1 MLVEA
6 SAPPQAPVPQR
17 RRATRLVLAVIA
29 TAWIVVGFIGAYSY
43 LDNYYLHRG
52 FATPQRL
59 AKAGAGRLLSVHFYS
74 RALHKIDDYLVY
86 LPSGYRRSRR
96 YPVFY
101 LLHGLPGRSV
111 SFTVIGHI
119 EIKMENLISEHR
131 MGPMI
136 LVFPDGR
143 IDGNTFSDSEW
154 ANTPSG
160 VFDSSVIDVVH
171 NVDHRFA
178 TLANRRHRV
187 IAGLSAGAYGAI
199 NIALHHL
206 RTFGSLEVWSGYF
219 TETRTGVFTHA
230 SNAQLAYNSPIVFVR
245 TLGPTLRRYVL
256 RAFLFVG
263 RTDPASSQITPMAR
277 ALRAEGAAVRYAIY
291 PGGHD
296 WELWNEHLDQM
307 LILAWHDVS
316 APIPHPHGITAHSH
330 GRTARPHGRTAHP
343 GRRSQQEHWRASGR
357 GR

>member
-1 MLVEA
+1 MLVPTG
-6 SAPPQAPVPQR
+6 APPQTRVPQR
-17 RRATRLVLAVIA
+17 RRAKRLVLAIIA
-29 TAWIVVGFIGAYSY
+29 VAWIVVGFIGAYSY

-52 FATPQRL
+52 FATPLRL
-59 AKAGAGRLLSVHFYS
+59 AQAGAGRLLSVHFYS
-74 RALHKIDDYLVY
+74 RALHKIDSYLIY

-160 VFDSSVIDVVH
+160 AFDSSVLDVVH

-178 TLANRRHRV
+178 TVADRRHRV

-219 TETRTGVFTHA
+219 TETRTGVFAHA
-230 SNAQLAYNSPIVFVR
+230 SEAQLAYNSPIVFVR

-263 RTDPASSQITPMAR
+263 RTDPASSQIAPMAS
-277 ALRAEGAAVRYAIY
+277 ALRAEGATVRYAIY

-307 LILAWHDVS
+307 LVLAWHDVT
-316 APIPHPHGITAHSH
+316 APFPHAHD
-330 GRTARPHGRTAHP
+330 RTAHP
-343 GRRSQQEHWRASGR
+343 HRRSRREHRRSRREHRRGR
-357 GR
+357 GH

>member
-1 MLVEA
+1 MLVPT
-6 SAPPQAPVPQR
+6 SAPPQTPVPQR
-17 RRATRLVLAVIA
+17 RRARRLVLAVIA
-29 TAWIVVGFIGAYSY
+29 IAWIVVGFIGAYSY

-59 AKAGAGRLLSVHFYS
+59 AEAGAGRLLSVHFYS
-74 RALHKIDDYLVY
+74 RALHKIDSYLVY

-160 VFDSSVIDVVH
+160 AFDSSVIDVVH

-178 TLANRRHRV
+178 TRRRSSPPRDRGTVSRGVRGDQHRASPPANVRLAGGVVGVLHRD
-187 IAGLSAGAYGAI
+187 AYGCV
-199 NIALHHL
+199 
-206 RTFGSLEVWSGYF
+206 RPRQRRRS
-219 TETRTGVFTHA
+219 
-230 SNAQLAYNSPIVFVR
+230 SP
-245 TLGPTLRRYVL
+245 T
-256 RAFLFVG
+256 
-263 RTDPASSQITPMAR
+263 
-277 ALRAEGAAVRYAIY
+277 
-291 PGGHD
+291 
-296 WELWNEHLDQM
+296 
-307 LILAWHDVS
+307 
-316 APIPHPHGITAHSH
+316 
-330 GRTARPHGRTAHP
+330 TAR
-343 GRRSQQEHWRASGR
+343 SSSSGR
-357 GR
+357 SDPCCAATSCARSCSWAARIRPAPRSRRWRERCGPRAQPSATRSTQAVMTGSCGTSTSIRC